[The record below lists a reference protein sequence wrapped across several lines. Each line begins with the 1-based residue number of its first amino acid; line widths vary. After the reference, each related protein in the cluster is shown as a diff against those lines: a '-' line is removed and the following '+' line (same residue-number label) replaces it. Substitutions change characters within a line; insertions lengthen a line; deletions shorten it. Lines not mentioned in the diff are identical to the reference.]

1 MPENLPPVEEVT
13 QSEVTQL
20 LGAWSGGDEEA
31 LDRLFPLI
39 YDDLRRVARNRLRG
53 EGPEPTFQATA
64 LVNEA
69 YLRLAGM
76 GVEWTGRVHFFAVAA
91 SAMRRILVDRAR
103 RRHAKKRGAGEKEI
117 SLEEID
123 VAQQSSETLL
133 ALDQSLEALA
143 AIDARK
149 ARVVELRFFAGLTID
164 ETAEVLSVSHT
175 TVEKDMKLA
184 KAWLARHMA

>member
-143 AIDARK
+143 AFDARK

-175 TVEKDMKLA
+175 TVEKDMKRA

>member
-143 AIDARK
+143 AFDARK

>member
-1 MPENLPPVEEVT
+1 MSESLPTVEETT

-103 RRHAKKRGAGEKEI
+103 RRHAKKRGAGEKDV
-117 SLEEID
+117 SLEEVD

-143 AIDARK
+143 AFDARK

>member
-1 MPENLPPVEEVT
+1 
-13 QSEVTQL
+13 
-20 LGAWSGGDEEA
+20 
-31 LDRLFPLI
+31 
-39 YDDLRRVARNRLRG
+39 
-53 EGPEPTFQATA
+53 
-64 LVNEA
+64 
-69 YLRLAGM
+69 M

-117 SLEEID
+117 SLEDVD

-143 AIDARK
+143 AFDARK